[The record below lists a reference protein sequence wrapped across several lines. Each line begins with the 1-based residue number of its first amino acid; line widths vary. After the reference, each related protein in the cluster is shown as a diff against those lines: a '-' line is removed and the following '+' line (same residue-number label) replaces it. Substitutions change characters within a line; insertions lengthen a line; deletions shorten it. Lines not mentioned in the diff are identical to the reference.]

1 MPLSKEKKKEYFVK
15 MERILE
21 TYSKLFI
28 VDVTNVGSSQMNDT
42 RAAIRGRGEI
52 LMGKNTLMRKVLAG
66 FLEKNG
72 EDHLWSALIPEGEEP
87 KLSGNMGFVFTN
99 DSLVDIRDIILANRV
114 PAPARAGAIAPV
126 DVSIPKGPTGC
137 DPGQTSF
144 FQTLQIPSKIVK
156 GQIEITSDIGLIKA
170 GEKVGAS
177 EAALLTKLNIRPFS
191 YGLVI
196 QEVFDNGSFFS
207 VDVLDIDDEYLQ
219 SKFSTVVSALA
230 ALSFATGIPSIPMVP
245 HAIANALKTMV
256 AITQGLDDFTFPEAD
271 KFCSGGGGGGGA
283 AAAAGGDAGAGD
295 APKKEEV
302 KEEEIDFSGG
312 VSMFG
317 GEAGGGDY

>member
-1 MPLSKEKKKEYFVK
+1 MT
-15 MERILE
+15 RILE
-21 TYSKLFI
+21 TYQKLFI

-42 RAAIRGRGEI
+42 RAALRVRGEI

-66 FLEKNG
+66 FLEENG
-72 EDHLWSALIPEGEEP
+72 QDHLWSALVPEGEEP

-126 DVSIPKGPTGC
+126 DVNIPKGPTGC

-170 GEKVGAS
+170 GDKVGAS
-177 EAALLTKLNIRPFS
+177 EATLLGKLNIKPFS

-196 QEVFDNGSFFS
+196 QEVFDNGAFFS
-207 VDVLDIDDEYLQ
+207 VDVLDIDDAYLQ
-219 SKFSTVVSALA
+219 SKFSAVVSALA
-230 ALSFATGIPSIPMVP
+230 ALSFATGIPSLPMVP
-245 HAIANALKTMV
+245 HAIGNALKTMV
-256 AITQGLDDFTFPEAD
+256 AITQGLDDYTFPEAE

-283 AAAAGGDAGAGD
+283 AASGGDAPA
-295 APKKEEV
+295 AAKVEEKP

-312 VSMFG
+312 VNMFG
-317 GEAGGGDY
+317 GGEGGGDY

>member
-15 MERILE
+15 MTRILE
-21 TYSKLFI
+21 TYQKLFI

-42 RAAIRGRGEI
+42 RAALRGRGEI

-66 FLEKNG
+66 FLEENG
-72 EDHLWSALIPEGEEP
+72 QDHLWSALVPEGEEP

-126 DVSIPKGPTGC
+126 DVNIPKGPTGC

-170 GEKVGAS
+170 GDKVGAS
-177 EAALLTKLNIRPFS
+177 EATLLGKLNIKPFS

-196 QEVFDNGSFFS
+196 QEVFDNGAFFS
-207 VDVLDIDDEYLQ
+207 VDVLDIDDAYLQ
-219 SKFSTVVSALA
+219 SKFSAVVSALA
-230 ALSFATGIPSIPMVP
+230 ALSFATGIPSLPMVP
-245 HAIANALKTMV
+245 HAIGNALKTMV
-256 AITQGLDDFTFPEAD
+256 AITQGLDDYTFPEAE

-283 AAAAGGDAGAGD
+283 AASGGDAPA
-295 APKKEEV
+295 AAKVEEKP

-312 VSMFG
+312 VNMFG
-317 GEAGGGDY
+317 GGEGGGDY

>member
-15 MERILE
+15 MTRILE
-21 TYSKLFI
+21 TYQKLFI

-42 RAAIRGRGEI
+42 RAALRGRGEI

-66 FLEKNG
+66 FLEENG
-72 EDHLWSALIPEGEEP
+72 QDHLWSALVPEGEEP

-126 DVSIPKGPTGC
+126 DVNIPKGPTGC

-170 GEKVGAS
+170 GDKVGAS
-177 EAALLTKLNIRPFS
+177 EATLLGKLNIKPFS

-196 QEVFDNGSFFS
+196 QEVFDNGAFFS
-207 VDVLDIDDEYLQ
+207 VDVLDIDDAYLQ
-219 SKFSTVVSALA
+219 SKFSAVVSALA
-230 ALSFATGIPSIPMVP
+230 ALSFATGIPTLPMVP
-245 HAIANALKTMV
+245 HAIGNALKTMV
-256 AITQGLDDFTFPEAD
+256 AITQGLDDYTFPEAE

-283 AAAAGGDAGAGD
+283 AASGGDAPA
-295 APKKEEV
+295 AAKVEEKP

-312 VSMFG
+312 VNMFG
-317 GEAGGGDY
+317 GGEGGGDY

>member
-15 MERILE
+15 MTRILE
-21 TYSKLFI
+21 TYQKLFI

-42 RAAIRGRGEI
+42 RAALRGRGEI

-66 FLEKNG
+66 FLEENG
-72 EDHLWSALIPEGEEP
+72 NDHLWSALVPEGEEP

-126 DVSIPKGPTGC
+126 DVNIPKGPTGC

-170 GEKVGAS
+170 GDKVGAS
-177 EAALLTKLNIRPFS
+177 EATLLTKLNIKPFS

-196 QEVFDNGSFFS
+196 QEVFDNGAFFS
-207 VDVLDIDDEYLQ
+207 VDVLDIDDAYLQ
-219 SKFSTVVSALA
+219 SKFSAVVSALA
-230 ALSFATGIPSIPMVP
+230 ALSFATGIPSLPMVP
-245 HAIANALKTMV
+245 HAIGNALKTMV
-256 AITQGLDDFTFPEAD
+256 AITQGLDDYTFPEAE
-271 KFCSGGGGGGGA
+271 KFCSGGGGGGA
-283 AAAAGGDAGAGD
+283 AAASGGDAPA
-295 APKKEEV
+295 AAKVEEKP

-312 VSMFG
+312 VNMFG
-317 GEAGGGDY
+317 GGEGGGDY